1 MPVNTVNGG
10 NSFGTQ
16 PPNREVRP
24 TTTSSDNKR
33 VVEAKVN
40 KDIAPG
46 NNANT
51 NIKDVPK
58 GANIDVR
65 A

>member
-16 PPNREVRP
+16 PPNKEVRP
-24 TTTSSDNKR
+24 AATGNDNKR
-33 VVEAKVN
+33 VVEAKEN

-46 NNANT
+46 NNAN
-51 NIKDVPK
+51 NKGAPK